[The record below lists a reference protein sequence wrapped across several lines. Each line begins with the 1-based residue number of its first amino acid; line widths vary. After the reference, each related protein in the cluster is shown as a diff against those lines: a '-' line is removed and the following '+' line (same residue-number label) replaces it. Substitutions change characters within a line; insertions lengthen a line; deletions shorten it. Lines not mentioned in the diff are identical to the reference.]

1 LCLYEIIQAQTVTE
15 EGYLE
20 NRKEKILIEQ
30 ELHDCNYNK
39 ARDEKICE
47 LEILKQSIEEK
58 KNQAQDYYDQLL
70 RLKADF
76 ENYRRRS
83 EKEKRD
89 YLEWGKEKILIKQIS
104 IGDVLRQALESAKL
118 GNNIESIMLG
128 LEMIS
133 KEFSKM
139 LKEEGVEEIECDKF
153 DPNICEALEYV
164 EGEEEEDGK
173 ILEIYQK
180 GYKMNGKLIRAAKVK
195 VAKKMRT

>member
-1 LCLYEIIQAQTVTE
+1 LLRRDN
-15 EGYLE
+15 LE
-20 NRKEKILIEQ
+20 NRKQKDLTEQ
-30 ELHDCNYNK
+30 GMNDCNYDK

-58 KNQAQDYYDQLL
+58 KKQAQDYYDQLL

-83 EKEKRD
+83 EREKKD

-104 IGDVLRQALESAKL
+104 IDDVLRQALKSAKS
-118 GNNIESIMLG
+118 GNNIESIVLG

-139 LKEEGVEEIECDKF
+139 LKEESVEEIECDKF
-153 DPNICEALEYV
+153 DPNICEALEYA
-164 EGEEEEDGK
+164 ESEEEDGK
-173 ILEIYQK
+173 ILEVYQK

-195 VAKKMRT
+195 VAKKQ

>member
-1 LCLYEIIQAQTVTE
+1 M
-15 EGYLE
+15 E
-20 NRKEKILIEQ
+20 NRKQKILIEQ
-30 ELHDCNYNK
+30 EIHDCNYNK

-58 KNQAQDYYDQLL
+58 KKQVQDYYDQLL

-83 EKEKRD
+83 EKEKKD

-104 IGDVLRQALESAKL
+104 IDDVLRQALKSAES
-118 GNNIESIMLG
+118 GNNIESIVLG

-139 LKEEGVEEIECDKF
+139 MKEEGVEEIECDKF
-153 DPNICEALEYV
+153 DPNIC
-164 EGEEEEDGK
+164 
-173 ILEIYQK
+173 
-180 GYKMNGKLIRAAKVK
+180 
-195 VAKKMRT
+195 